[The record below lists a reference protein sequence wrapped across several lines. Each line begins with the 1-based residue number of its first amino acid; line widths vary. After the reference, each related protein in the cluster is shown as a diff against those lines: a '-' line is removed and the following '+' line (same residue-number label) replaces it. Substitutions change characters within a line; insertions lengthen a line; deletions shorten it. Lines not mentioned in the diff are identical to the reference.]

1 MRSEKVFVRVSK
13 KDLDLYIKC
22 DYNLVQLTQE
32 ELENLGIEKEIRG
45 NMMVLESQFQY
56 RDIKLKL
63 EYDDDIELLHKA
75 KKLKAGINTCKEWIE
90 KNHEELDVKIKKQ

>member
-45 NMMVLESQFQY
+45 NMMVLESQF
-56 RDIKLKL
+56 
-63 EYDDDIELLHKA
+63 
-75 KKLKAGINTCKEWIE
+75 
-90 KNHEELDVKIKKQ
+90 